1 MENQQASAA
10 LLRVLASLISHIDPV
25 KGGKASAMRRAR
37 EELSEVVEE
46 LKGGLSQDV
55 LVLLSSAGQILTSS
69 DQPSLPFSAAVSA
82 VSALSHAAEL
92 LVIAASPPH
101 TPPFSRL
108 PAELVAR
115 VVELCQVEDV
125 RVRQNTN
132 SALAA
137 TCRSLHAGVRPI
149 LEREVHLFRPGQ
161 LERVSPLFRS
171 GMRKPEQLETLTV
184 ELDLDDLKLQPDGRF
199 NGRHLHS
206 LLSLV
211 RDHVERFHLHLTPLR
226 NPRPTA
232 RLTTDDNLNA
242 AGLGEAWDRIIQRSQ
257 FRDVSLPRAYIEST
271 RYHYSWIFCSAYNGI
286 RRLRIGQSDQP
297 QMDEP
302 LNVPEAEGAAYERLA
317 LPWLAVSPRVLL
329 HLLSLD
335 NGEAGGTDPRASHI
349 THLEVTLTFE
359 STSGLEDRVA
369 HIRRVFSRTPHL
381 THLTLRLRSSA
392 LPRPDAQ
399 SFARVLAH
407 ALCLCGELVH
417 LEIGGTDFE
426 DDFFPPVFKHS
437 SLRTIVLLPTPH
449 FAVGGLEDYLMIG
462 EEATGSVRRL
472 VYCPRDIELQ
482 GVGTS
487 ISTLAEMC
495 EESGSSLYGR

>member
-257 FRDVSLPRAYIEST
+257 FRDRFLDR
-271 RYHYSWIFCSAYNGI
+271 
-286 RRLRIGQSDQP
+286 